1 MRWFGAGPDGTG
13 DDATPDERA
22 GLVTVYGTDDGPAAG
37 AQGPARPP
45 SAATAYAPAP
55 LGGAALGTH
64 STASRTAPRSALRT
78 VGAGVCLTPRHV
90 LTCAHVINLAVGRH
104 KLEYAHPGAVEL
116 AVGFPGADRSTRG
129 TARLTHWIPPRDE
142 QSPERH
148 LAVPPGARRWRGDLA
163 VLELTCDPPPGL
175 APVRWAPMAGS
186 QTVRARYG
194 TGDPE
199 HTAYGRVATFEDGI
213 GYVHGRPTGAAI
225 RGGYSGG
232 PVWSVTD
239 QRAVG
244 LVAAM
249 VTQGAGPYDPT
260 MTTRLSWSFSWQ
272 AVKAELTAAGADGL
286 LPDCAD
292 QVPQQRTPDRLRED
306 LRLLLDRA
314 LPDEAHIRK
323 HASRFAER
331 CLLPHPEDGS
341 LPSLEEWTE
350 VLVTVD
356 RAVPALAEV
365 LAPYDPV
372 HARTLRELAR
382 LTPRLTDHWMSP
394 WEERALLHLLGTL
407 PDDVRRRVPEATRS
421 AFPYPL
427 PDEVVDGTGL
437 SDPKV
442 FAAYARR
449 WVAALESRAGDG
461 RQVPA
466 GTPGVP
472 ALLRAVEFVAV
483 LGSPLDRRT
492 ELRQW
497 NERMAGHLGI
507 DIATLADRR
516 ADADQWAQAAVSAPP
531 RLVVELTGGTGHGRT
546 RRYDAGF
553 WTDVGDGR
561 LQPAPG
567 AGADPLAPAEI
578 VKILHKH
585 LDRLA
590 GASVGQAWPTVELIV
605 EHGDLEIDLDS
616 LGAADA
622 GPLPPKVV
630 GTRYPMVL
638 RCPSIRRLADSDG
651 VWRRRWRALGR
662 KSAMR
667 LDATHDDPGRVAGL
681 LDEDLDASVVVIGT
695 PPGTR
700 ARTATWC
707 LASGVPVLLWD
718 RAEHAAD
725 GIGGFRLEPPSRV
738 HQLPDAVRE
747 YRAKARSSPDE
758 HRARPVLVWDDPG
771 RPLPLTAH
779 LTDPSERAEL

>member
-1 MRWFGAGPDGTG
+1 MRWFGTGPYAAGE
-13 DDATPDERA
+13 DAAPDERA
-22 GLVTVYGTDDGPAAG
+22 GLVTVYGTDGGPADE
-37 AQGPARPP
+37 AQQGRH
-45 SAATAYAPAP
+45 ATAGPSFAASAV
-55 LGGAALGTH
+55 GGAALGTRPAAPR
-64 STASRTAPRSALRT
+64 TASRYGLRT

-90 LTCAHVINLAVGRH
+90 LTCAHVVNLAVGRDR
-104 KLEYAHPGAVEL
+104 LEHAHPGAVEL
-116 AVGFPGADRSTRG
+116 TVGFPGAAHGGRG

-142 QSPERH
+142 QSSGRH
-148 LAVPPGARRWRGDLA
+148 SPVPPGARRWRGDLA
-163 VLELTCDPPPGL
+163 VLELTGDPPPGV
-175 APVRWAPMAGS
+175 APLRWAPMTAA

-194 TGDPE
+194 SGDPE
-199 HTAYGRVATFEDGI
+199 HLAYGRVASVEGGI
-213 GYVHGRPTGAAI
+213 GYVHGGPTGAAI
-225 RGGYSGG
+225 RAGYSGG
-232 PVWSVTD
+232 PVWSVAE

-249 VTQGAGPYDPT
+249 VTHGAGPYDPA
-260 MTTRLSWSFSWQ
+260 MTSRLSWSFSWQ
-272 AVKAELTAAGADGL
+272 AVREELTAAGAGGL
-286 LPDCAD
+286 LPDCRD
-292 QVPQQRTPDRLRED
+292 RLPEQRAPDRLREE
-306 LRLLLDRA
+306 LRLLLDQA
-314 LPDEAHIRK
+314 LPDEAHVRK
-323 HASRFAER
+323 HAARFAER
-331 CLLPHPEDGS
+331 CRLPHPEDGS
-341 LPSLEEWTE
+341 LPTLEEWTD
-350 VLVTVD
+350 VLLTVD

-365 LAPYDPV
+365 LAPCDPV
-372 HARTLRELAR
+372 SARKLRDLAR
-382 LTPRLTDHWMSP
+382 LTPRLTAHWMSP
-394 WEERALLHLLGTL
+394 WEEQALLHLLGTL
-407 PDDVRRRVPEATRS
+407 PDDVRRRVPEATRN

-427 PDEVVDGTGL
+427 PDEVEDGTGL

-449 WVAALESRAGDG
+449 WLTALESRAGDG

-472 ALLRAVEFVAV
+472 ALLRAVEFVAA
-483 LGSPLDRRT
+483 LSSPLDRRD
-492 ELRQW
+492 ELRRW
-497 NERMAGHLGI
+497 TERMAGHLGI
-507 DIATLADRR
+507 DSGTLADRR
-516 ADADQWAQAAVSAPP
+516 ADAERWAEAAVSAPP

-546 RRYDAGF
+546 RRYDVGF

-561 LQPAPG
+561 LQPAAG
-567 AGADPLAPAEI
+567 AGADPLTPAEI
-578 VKILHKH
+578 VKVLHKH

-616 LGAADA
+616 LDAAAA

-662 KSAMR
+662 KGVVR
-667 LDATHDDPGRVAGL
+667 LDAAHDDPGRVAGL
-681 LDEDLDASVVVIGT
+681 LDADLDASVVVVGT
-695 PPGTR
+695 PHGTR

-707 LASGVPVLLWD
+707 LACGVPVLLWD
-718 RAEHAAD
+718 RAEHPD
-725 GIGGFRLEPPSRV
+725 GVGAFRLDPPSRV

>member
-1 MRWFGAGPDGTG
+1 MRWFGAGAEGAG
-13 DDATPDERA
+13 EDATPDERA
-22 GLVTVYGTDDGPAAG
+22 GLVTVYGTGFAPADGGQP
-37 AQGPARPP
+37 PARPP
-45 SAATAYAPAP
+45 SAARPFVATP
-55 LGGAALGTH
+55 LGGGALGTYDP
-64 STASRTAPRSALRT
+64 SPVAAAPGGGVRT

-90 LTCAHVINLAVGRH
+90 LTCAHVVNLAAGRDR
-104 KLEYAHPGAVEL
+104 LEHSHPGAVEL
-116 AVGFPGADRSTRG
+116 TVGFPGATHDTRG

-142 QSPERH
+142 QFPERH
-148 LAVPPGARRWRGDLA
+148 CPVPPGARRWRGDLA
-163 VLELTCDPPPGL
+163 VLELAGDPPPGVT
-175 APVRWAPMAGS
+175 PPRWTAMTGDR
-186 QTVRARYG
+186 TVRARYG

-199 HTAYGRVATFEDGI
+199 HTAYGRVVSCEGGI

-232 PVWSVTD
+232 PVWSVD
-239 QRAVG
+239 DHRAVG

-249 VTQGAGPYDPT
+249 VTHGTGPYDPT

-272 AVKAELTAAGADGL
+272 VIKEELIAAGARAL
-286 LPDCAD
+286 LADCTD
-292 QVPQQRTPDRLRED
+292 PVPQQRTPDRLRED
-306 LRLLLDRA
+306 LRVLLDRA
-314 LPDEAHIRK
+314 LPDEAHVRK
-323 HASRFAER
+323 HAARFAER
-331 CLLPHPEDGS
+331 CRLPHPEDGS
-341 LPSLEEWTE
+341 LPTLEEWTE
-350 VLVTVD
+350 VLLTVD

-372 HARTLRELAR
+372 NARALRDLAR
-382 LTPRLTDHWMSP
+382 LTPRLTDRWMSP
-394 WEERALLHLLGTL
+394 WEEQALLQLLGTL

-442 FAAYARR
+442 FAAYARH
-449 WVAALESRAGDG
+449 WVTALESRAGDG

-472 ALLRAVEFVAV
+472 ALLRAVEFVAA
-483 LGSPLDRRT
+483 LGSPLAQRT
-492 ELRQW
+492 ELRLW

-507 DIATLADRR
+507 DAATLADRR
-516 ADADQWAQAAVSAPP
+516 ADADQWAQSAVSAPP

-546 RRYDAGF
+546 RRYDVGF

-561 LQPAPG
+561 LQPAAG
-567 AGADPLAPAEI
+567 AGADPLTPAEI
-578 VKILHKH
+578 VKVLHKH

-590 GASVGQAWPTVELIV
+590 GASVGQAWPAVELIV

-616 LGAADA
+616 LDAAGE

-651 VWRRRWRALGR
+651 VWRRRWRALG
-662 KSAMR
+662 KKGAVR
-667 LDATHDDPGRVAGL
+667 LDAAHDDPGRVAGL

-695 PPGTR
+695 PHGTR

-707 LASGVPVLLWD
+707 LACGVPVLLWD
-718 RAEHAAD
+718 RGEHGD
-725 GIGGFRLEPPSRV
+725 GGRLFALDPPSRV

-747 YRAKARSSPDE
+747 YRAKARRSPDE

-771 RPLPLTAH
+771 RPLPLTAQ